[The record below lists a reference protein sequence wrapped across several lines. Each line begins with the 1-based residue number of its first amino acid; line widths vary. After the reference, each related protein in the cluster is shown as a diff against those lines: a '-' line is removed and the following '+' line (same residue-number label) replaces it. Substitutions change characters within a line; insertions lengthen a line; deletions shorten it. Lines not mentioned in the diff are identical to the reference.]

1 MGDNPPSFW
10 RGNNR
15 SLWLKNASVEKS
27 ERKKPREGK
36 GGKNPGRSNLLFFPP
51 LLLSMIK
58 LVHLLRRTDL
68 NLLLCNNHKGLIY
81 LRVYKRWIAFRPNQ
95 CGFFGTFSAKDRICC
110 SVFVARVLRK
120 TRTQLV
126 SNTLHHVVFSFVLLS
141 VAHRRQICSP
151 IEGKL
156 GEMELGQCR
165 LACVVPLYGNKQGSG
180 WTRLDRSVWTVLKPE
195 IEKFRSLEDEIVAC
209 C

>member
-1 MGDNPPSFW
+1 
-10 RGNNR
+10 
-15 SLWLKNASVEKS
+15 
-27 ERKKPREGK
+27 
-36 GGKNPGRSNLLFFPP
+36 
-51 LLLSMIK
+51 MIK

-141 VAHRRQICSP
+141 VARRRQICSP

-165 LACVVPLYGNKQGSG
+165 LACVVPLYGSKQGSG
-180 WTRLDRSVWTVLKPE
+180 WTRLDRSFWTVLKPE
-195 IEKFRSLEDEIVAC
+195 TETFKSLEDEIVARC
-209 C
+209 